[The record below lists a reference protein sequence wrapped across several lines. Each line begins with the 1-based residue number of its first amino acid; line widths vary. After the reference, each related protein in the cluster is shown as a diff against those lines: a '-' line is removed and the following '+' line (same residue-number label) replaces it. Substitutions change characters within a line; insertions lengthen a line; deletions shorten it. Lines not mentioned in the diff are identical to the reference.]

1 MASCRRTCKTS
12 LLAGFVN
19 TARIPQALAVGV
31 CQLFCILSTTAG
43 GETYIL
49 FFSPLASLEV
59 FLKKLSIILFTVL
72 FICFSV
78 GASSRVSV
86 GVSCLSIGSQNAL
99 AGENEGVKRMSSIAP
114 ALVLEGEV
122 IPIEQFSVFMRA
134 SCAPFKPTI
143 KASNVPLPFD
153 KNTLDYSTLTA
164 LFQVGLGWQLPLS
177 YWTRLDFPLEISVGA
192 LGTLGLM
199 SYSSLTPDYNYSA
212 TSTSFGAGLFETFSY
227 YFSSFGVSLT
237 ATQNFSFSDTTKL
250 SMQYTSQDKHETSV
264 SGGTP
269 VICTWDVSLAF
280 SYRFGR

>member
-1 MASCRRTCKTS
+1 M
-12 LLAGFVN
+12 
-19 TARIPQALAVGV
+19 
-31 CQLFCILSTTAG
+31 
-43 GETYIL
+43 
-49 FFSPLASLEV
+49 
-59 FLKKLSIILFTVL
+59 KKLIFIITIFLV
-72 FICFSV
+72 SV
-78 GASSRVSV
+78 TLNASSRVSV

-114 ALVLEGEV
+114 ALVLEGEI
-122 IPIEQFSVFMRA
+122 IPIEQLSVFMRA

-143 KASNVPLPFD
+143 KASNVPLPLD

-164 LFQVGLGWQLPLS
+164 LFQIGLGWQLPLS

-199 SYSSLTPDYNYSA
+199 SYSSLTPDYNFSA
-212 TSTSFGAGLFETFSY
+212 VATSFGAGLFETFSY
-227 YFSSFGVSLT
+227 YFGSFGVSLT
-237 ATQNFSFSDTTKL
+237 ATQNFSFSDSTKL